1 VAILDAYPKRYCP
14 VCDHVVGRTFKP
26 GPGGRPDARCPRCKG
41 LERHRFF
48 AILVDTLR
56 PALGRVD
63 VLLDIAPYPLMTD
76 ILATLE
82 PRLHVRLDLGLDHR
96 LVDVQADLTALPC
109 ADDSVDLVLCYH
121 VLEHVPDD
129 RQAMRELARVLSPT
143 GIGLLQVPIRFGTVT
158 DEDPTVDEDERTAR
172 FGQADHV
179 RFYGDDFE
187 ARLEE
192 CGLSFQR
199 VTPIELLGE
208 QMCDWLKLSPSEP
221 VWVVRSG
228 LDRAGVHLR
237 SSYLPALLD
246 GILDRMATHRE
257 EREHARFR
265 IQRLLRRAERQAGT
279 PARRTV
285 GHRLLHR

>member
-1 VAILDAYPKRYCP
+1 MSLAAYPKRFCP
-14 VCDHVVGRTFKP
+14 VCHHAVRQTFRS
-26 GPGGRPDARCPRCKG
+26 GPGGRPDARCPRCRG

-48 AILVDTLR
+48 AVLVDMLR

-63 VLLDIAPYPLMTD
+63 VLLDIAPYPLMTE
-76 ILATLE
+76 ILATLD
-82 PRLHVRLDLGLDHR
+82 PRLHVRLALGLDRR

-109 ADDSVDLVLCYH
+109 ADDAVDLLVCFP

-129 RQAMRELARVLSPT
+129 RRAMRELARVLGP
-143 GIGLLQVPIRFGTVT
+143 GGLGLVQVPIRFGTST
-158 DEDPTVDEDERTAR
+158 DEDPDADEEERTAR

-187 ARLEE
+187 DRLEE

-199 VTPIELLGE
+199 VTPVELLGE

-228 LDRAGVHLR
+228 VGRPGLHLR
-237 SSYLPALLD
+237 STYLPDLLD
-246 GILDRMATHRE
+246 GVLGRMALHRE
-257 EREHARFR
+257 EREHARSR
-265 IQRLLRRAERQAGT
+265 VQRLLRRGQPEPHPSAPRALGD
-279 PARRTV
+279 
-285 GHRLLHR
+285 RLLHR